1 MAEKRWAAYGRPENG
16 VAALLGVVEAEAEKP
31 AIKAAMSTF
40 GVSWRGVYSVRV
52 LGSEEPAAF
61 VDARKPGESRPWDG
75 SDLEPHALSL
85 RYPGMGDAAYK
96 DLLESVQSVG
106 AKEDIVLF
114 EGKILDGRHRYKAYR
129 EVGVP
134 FNVREWTPEEWG
146 DPLKFVKA
154 KNQAR
159 RDLTVGQRAA
169 LAVEDRDKD
178 AGKGRETRQ
187 SNLKTGVESPDPRR
201 FKNESSGGRAT
212 ENVAKAHGVSVGYVH
227 EVGKIR
233 EASPE
238 TFEQLKRGEV
248 SIPEAREKLGLAK
261 PKKPKPEPDPVP
273 SDSGLVTVNG
283 ERKYDEGVERARAAG
298 VIPAG
303 VAVTVED
310 PGDEAGDVIQ
320 AVREEQAEEA
330 AKVDDLTDDEW
341 IARLPLASVLT
352 GVSLTRFRMDALFFR
367 AFEQKMRGS
376 LKAFYGKAAK
386 AYYKGSFRG
395 VVGYGIERLLRVE
408 PPDRW
413 RKCPPTDKGGCDGKG
428 TVPIVGECG
437 LCHGRGYLSK

>member
-1 MAEKRWAAYGRPENG
+1 M
-16 VAALLGVVEAEAEKP
+16 
-31 AIKAAMSTF
+31 
-40 GVSWRGVYSVRV
+40 RV
-52 LGSEEPAAF
+52 LGSEDPAAF

-75 SDLEPHALSL
+75 SDLEFHELCTMFPPMDGEAFAMLV
-85 RYPGMGDAAYK
+85 
-96 DLLESVQSVG
+96 ESVRKHGPTRTV
-106 AKEDIVLF
+106 VLH
-114 EGKILDGRHRYKAYR
+114 EGKILDGRHAYRAYR
-129 EVGVP
+129 EVGVE
-134 FNVREWTPEEWG
+134 FKVRDWNGEYGTPLDYVLAEN
-146 DPLKFVKA
+146 LV
-154 KNQAR
+154 R
-159 RDLTVGQRAA
+159 RDLTKSQRAA
-169 LAVEDRDKD
+169 LAVEVKRRRNEEYQGNSIANLNREGRIPKACRVVNVDNSTSD
-178 AGKGRETRQ
+178 ARGE
-187 SNLKTGVESPDPRR
+187 
-201 FKNESSGGRAT
+201 
-212 ENVAKAHGVSVGYVH
+212 VAKALNVSAGYIHAAEKVA
-227 EVGKIR
+227 

-238 TFEQLKRGEV
+238 TFEQVKRGEV
-248 SIPEAREKLGLAK
+248 TLQKAREDLGLAK
-261 PKKPKPEPDPVP
+261 PKKSKPAPAPA
-273 SDSGLVTVNG
+273 DSGLVTVNG

-437 LCHGRGYLSK
+437 LCKGRGYLAR